1 MKINFTDV
9 SLILQQLE
17 ENCAA
22 HGKWEH
28 DLLILRQSLQASAT
42 RDMQYGLGQSAETL
56 SIEAELSQ
64 VQQKASKLHGKR
76 NVILSEIQAL
86 TEKEDFLS
94 RSPAVSYGYH
104 EAPPPTVAAPPVVEP
119 PSLTTLGDISQA
131 DDRVKKFY
139 GIPTKQQQQQSQV
152 IHDNNNKRSVRM
164 VKRDSKERTV
174 TATSS
179 GGSSIRN
186 SSSSCE
192 DLNSEN
198 NQGSSSQQNGGGGG
212 GGMFESNSDQ
222 SDGSSFGRP
231 VGQKQET
238 VMPPPPPPP
247 PPPMPKANFVL
258 GEYSQTRN
266 VTRKSAST
274 PERPGSSLSAHER
287 LFGSA
292 SR

>member
-1 MKINFTDV
+1 MKIIFTHV
-9 SLILQQLE
+9 SLVLQQLE

-104 EAPPPTVAAPPVVEP
+104 EPPPPTATAAPPVVEP

-139 GIPTKQQQQQSQV
+139 GIPTKQQQQSQV
-152 IHDNNNKRSVRM
+152 LR
-164 VKRDSKERTV
+164 
-174 TATSS
+174 
-179 GGSSIRN
+179 
-186 SSSSCE
+186 
-192 DLNSEN
+192 
-198 NQGSSSQQNGGGGG
+198 
-212 GGMFESNSDQ
+212 
-222 SDGSSFGRP
+222 RP
-231 VGQKQET
+231 YRR
-238 VMPPPPPPP
+238 
-247 PPPMPKANFVL
+247 L
-258 GEYSQTRN
+258 YS
-266 VTRKSAST
+266 
-274 PERPGSSLSAHER
+274 
-287 LFGSA
+287 
-292 SR
+292 